1 MLLFERGRIRTYVE
15 FSTDL
20 QSAAFNHSATLPAGL
35 YSTLLV
41 KNLGFILS
49 CQVWLGIIHR
59 PEFCV
64 GQNTGA
70 SDKFAIINNWI
81 PVCVLSLCSKRCT
94 EKRHKIMLHIEAV
107 VLMHDLES
115 SKRKKGV
122 EPSAFALA
130 RQRSATE
137 LLTL

>member
-1 MLLFERGRIRTYVE
+1 M
-15 FSTDL
+15 
-20 QSAAFNHSATLPAGL
+20 
-35 YSTLLV
+35 
-41 KNLGFILS
+41 
-49 CQVWLGIIHR
+49 
-59 PEFCV
+59 